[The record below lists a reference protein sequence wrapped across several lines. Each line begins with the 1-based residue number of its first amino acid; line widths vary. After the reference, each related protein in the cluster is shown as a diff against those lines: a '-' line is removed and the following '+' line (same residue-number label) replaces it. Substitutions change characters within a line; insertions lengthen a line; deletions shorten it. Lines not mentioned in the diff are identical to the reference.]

1 MAGNKIKLELNQEE
15 IELLRNS
22 IVLGFDIE
30 ERLRCTISGKR
41 EFAFTHEELE
51 ELAGYVAGEA
61 NHAEGQSRQNMLDC
75 LYDRI
80 ECCLAEFR

>member
-1 MAGNKIKLELNQEE
+1 MAGESIKLKLNQQE

-30 ERLRCTISGKR
+30 ERLRCSIAGKQ

-51 ELAGYVAGEA
+51 KLAGYVAGEA
-61 NHAEGQSRQNMLDC
+61 NHAEERGQQDMWDC
-75 LYDRI
+75 LYDKV
-80 ECCLAEFR
+80 ECHLSELE